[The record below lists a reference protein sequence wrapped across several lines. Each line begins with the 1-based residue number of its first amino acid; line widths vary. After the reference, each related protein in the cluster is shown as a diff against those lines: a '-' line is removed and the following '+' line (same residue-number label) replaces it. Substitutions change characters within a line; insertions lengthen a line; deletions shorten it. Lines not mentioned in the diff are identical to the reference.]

1 MFARFKRKTVPA
13 ASYFERPRAARS
25 ITWLLLAMMMLLALL
40 LGAVIGLSS
49 PVLITMLGGSIFVLL
64 FFILLDSYQM
74 LQAMLVLTFVIQGMA
89 VYFLRN
95 RQAPWVVVGL
105 AVIFLVRAMMDLTF
119 NRRDQVRPLIGRA
132 DSAVLVALLLYVV
145 CFFVSA
151 LLNRSKLAQIV
162 VAIKSTLP
170 MFGVLLALAWMR
182 WQPERLRRV
191 WTIMLGVMLVQL
203 PVVFY
208 QHFFI
213 STHRTQA
220 SHDAVVGTFGG
231 NPEGGGN
238 SALLVMFVIGLMAYA
253 MARWDKG
260 LMGRKMMGFICAV
273 GLAIIL
279 LGEVKAAFIW
289 LPLASCFVLRQRVMK
304 NVMSFIVYSI
314 LGVALCGVIYVT
326 YDALYWGKL
335 IDKHQGV
342 SAKLEAGSGYF
353 FDPRNVNYETGE
365 VGRGASLAIWVND
378 RLASTPTRLM
388 GYGPGAIKSGG
399 SLGTGPLFKRFAPL
413 HVDVTT
419 MAVLLWDEGLLGAFA
434 YLAILLFGLR
444 GGWLLLRSGR
454 GDPAQQAMIEASVAS
469 LVMFLS
475 LIIYNRTLMD
485 DPGAQLFFVLC
496 LGCVIQLSRYT
507 PAAAVAPTRMALAAG
522 RAALRGARPGVV
534 RLARPVHG

>member
-1 MFARFKRKTVPA
+1 MFARFKRKTRA
-13 ASYFERPRAARS
+13 AEGYFERTRAPRA
-25 ITWLLLAMMMLLALL
+25 ITWVLLAAMMLLALL

-49 PVLITMLGGSIFVLL
+49 PVLLTILGGSIFVLL

-105 AVIFLVRAMMDLTF
+105 AVIFLMRAMMDMTF
-119 NRRDQVRPLIGRA
+119 SRRDQAKPVIGRA
-132 DSAVLVALLLYVV
+132 DSGALVALLLFVV

-151 LLNRSKLAQIV
+151 LLNRAKLAQLV

-170 MFGVLLALAWMR
+170 MFGVLLALAWMY
-182 WQPERLRRV
+182 WQPQRLQRI
-191 WTIMLGVMLVQL
+191 WTIMVGVMLVQL

-208 QHFFI
+208 QHFFV
-213 STHRTQA
+213 STRRTQA

-231 NPEGGGN
+231 NPDGGGN
-238 SALLVMFVIGLMAYA
+238 SAIMVMFVIGIMAYA

-260 LMGRKMMGFICAV
+260 LMGRKMMAFICAI

-304 NVMSFIVYSI
+304 NVMSFVVYSI
-314 LGVALCGVIYVT
+314 LGAALCTTIYLT

-335 IDKHQGV
+335 IDKHKGV
-342 SAKLEAGSGYF
+342 SAKLEAGGGYF
-353 FDPRNVNYETGE
+353 FDPRSVNYETGE
-365 VGRGASLAIWVND
+365 VGRGASLAIWAGD
-378 RLASTPTRLM
+378 RLASIPTRLI
-388 GYGPGAIKSGG
+388 GYGPGAIKSSSG
-399 SLGTGPLFKRFAPL
+399 LGMGPLYKRFAPL

-419 MAVLLWDEGLLGAFA
+419 MAVLLWDVGLIGTFA

-444 GGWLLLRSGR
+444 AGWRLLVSGR
-454 GDPAQQAMIEASVAS
+454 GDPAQQAMLEASVAS
-469 LVMFLS
+469 LIMFLS
-475 LIIYNRTLMD
+475 LTIYNRTLMD
-485 DPGAQLFFVLC
+485 DPGAELFFVLC
-496 LGCVIQLSRYT
+496 LGCVIQLSRYS
-507 PAAAVAPTRMALAAG
+507 PAAVAAPARTAPVAG
-522 RAALRGARPGVV
+522 RPALRGARPAVV